1 MRSSPNFA
9 SLEEAPISGPTG
21 TAGVQGIAANGR
33 IDLLSPMPDFHI
45 RSPAPLSGPGV
56 SGSASATGCDTG
68 FFKQALPSQ
77 VRSDLSDLFFSDTNI
92 SALQEGIRYRIYT
105 ETNGQYVIGRQ
116 SDTELK
122 IIMRSIFYQHA
133 KNIPTDIVGQVRDL
147 NGKVLEWAVP
157 EVLSNLKQHIVYL
170 RDASTLPM
178 PLEHAQKVTSKGTR
192 TLEFKTFF

>member
-9 SLEEAPISGPTG
+9 SLEEAPTSGPTG

-33 IDLLSPMPDFHI
+33 IDLLSPMPDFRI
-45 RSPAPLSGPGV
+45 RSPAPLSGE
-56 SGSASATGCDTG
+56 AGCDTG

-92 SALQEGIRYRIYT
+92 AALQEGIRYRIYT
-105 ETNGQYVIGRQ
+105 ETDGQYVIGRQ

-122 IIMRSIFYQHA
+122 IIMRSIYYQHA
-133 KNIPTDIVGQVRDL
+133 KNMPTDIVGQVRDL
-147 NGKVLEWAVP
+147 NAKVLEWAVP